1 MQDAKGGSPEGV
13 SCQPI
18 APVYIEYR
26 RLSEEGHRLKCSRA
40 DHNGVMID
48 REHGCRNLGSLHDN
62 LVHGEYLFVL
72 RLVWLS
78 VVVGLLLNAGIP
90 IVRDN
95 QDGIIVQAVQI

>member
-72 RLVWLS
+72 S
-78 VVVGLLLNAGIP
+78 AGIP